1 MIFVWLFLGPG
12 VLLGMCYLSGYQR
25 KYAFFFFLIVTG
37 TSLVAQWLRIRLA
50 IQGTQVQSLVRN
62 LGPVCQGAT
71 KPTATAGES
80 TPLDQ
85 EPGATLRPNAAKQ
98 INVSKDR

>member
-1 MIFVWLFLGPG
+1 ML
-12 VLLGMCYLSGYQR
+12 
-25 KYAFFFFLIVTG
+25 FFFFLIVTG